1 MTKAKPAKAPAN
13 PTTQSKKKVL
23 VIAPA
28 EPTSKIDGI
37 ITLLKRPKGATL
49 DELMKATGWQRHSI
63 HGTLSGTIKKKRGL
77 PLITEFGEH
86 GRSYR
91 LGSR

>member
-1 MTKAKPAKAPAN
+1 MTKAKPVK
-13 PTTQSKKKVL
+13 
-23 VIAPA
+23 APA
-28 EPTSKIDGI
+28 EPTTKSKGKVLVVAPAESTSKLDTI

-49 DELMKATGWQRHSI
+49 DELMKATGWQRHSV
-63 HGTLSGTIKKKRGL
+63 HGTLSGTIRKKRGL